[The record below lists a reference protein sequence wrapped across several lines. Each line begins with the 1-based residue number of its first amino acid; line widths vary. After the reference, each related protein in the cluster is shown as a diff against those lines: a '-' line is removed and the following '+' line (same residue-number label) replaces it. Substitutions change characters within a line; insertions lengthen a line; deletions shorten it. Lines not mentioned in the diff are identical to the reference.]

1 MRESSSNRRTFL
13 FKAASTAAAVTAA
26 SKIDIADHAYAGAG
40 DSLKIG
46 LVGCGGRGRGAA
58 EQAIL
63 ADKGNAL
70 YAMGDAF
77 ADQVEEGHSVLK
89 GSGTPGVG
97 ERVDVPASRR
107 YVGFDAYKEVIEDC
121 DVVLLATPPGFR
133 PIHFAY
139 AVEKGKHAFV
149 EKPMAVDGPG
159 LRMFMEAAKKSKE
172 KNLSVVN
179 GFCWRY
185 YAPRRE
191 LMARVLGGEI
201 GNIVSI
207 ETTYNSQGVWEPDS
221 LHHLPRSR
229 CKSDME
235 YQMRNW
241 YYYSWLSG
249 DHIVEQAVHGLDTMA
264 WAMNDAPPLRCWGVG
279 GRQVRTEP
287 KYGNIYD
294 HFSIVYEYPD
304 DVRGYHQ
311 CRHWANT
318 QARVADFIHGA
329 KGTANVFAKPGPT
342 ITGTNKWRYRP
353 GDGAPPL
360 DMYQSEHN
368 EMFAALRAGKPINNA
383 EKAATSTLLALMGR
397 MAAYTGEVI
406 TWDAAMASKESLVP
420 ETFTWGDAPKKPVPI
435 PGVTKFS

>member
-1 MRESSSNRRTFL
+1 MTDSKPTRRIFL
-13 FKAASTAAAVTAA
+13 MKTATAAAAA
-26 SKIDIADHAYAGAG
+26 SAASQVDIADNAYAGAG
-40 DSLKIG
+40 DSLRIG
-46 LVGCGGRGRGAA
+46 LVGCGGRGTGAA
-58 EQAIL
+58 EQAL
-63 ADKGNAL
+63 TADRGNAL
-70 YAMGDAF
+70 VAMGDAF
-77 ADQVEEGHSVLK
+77 AEQIENSESQLKKTASVAD
-89 GSGTPGVG
+89 
-97 ERVDVPASRR
+97 RVDVPPDRR
-107 YVGFDAYKEVIEDC
+107 FVGLDAYKQVIDEC

-139 AVEKGKHAFV
+139 AVAKGKHAFV

-159 LRMFMEAAKKSKE
+159 LRMFLEAARQSKA
-172 KNLSVVN
+172 KGLSAVN

-185 YAPRRE
+185 FAPRRE
-191 LMARVLGGEI
+191 LMARVHGGDI
-201 GNIVSI
+201 GPIVAV
-207 ETTYNSQGVWEPDS
+207 ETMYNSQGVWEPDRDP
-221 LHHLPRSR
+221 HLPRAQ
-229 CKSDME
+229 CKSELE

-241 YYYSWLSG
+241 YYYAWLSG

-264 WAMNDAPPLRCWGVG
+264 WAMNDAPPIRCYGVG

-294 HFSIVYEYPD
+294 HFSITYDYPD

-318 QARVADFIHGA
+318 ATRTADFVQGT
-329 KGTANVFAKPGPT
+329 KGRADVFGRQISGP
-342 ITGTNKWRYRP
+342 NKWRYRAA
-353 GDGAPPL
+353 DGAPPL

-383 EKAATSTLLALMGR
+383 EQAVGSTLLALMGR

-406 TWDAAMASKESLVP
+406 TSEQAMASKEALFPADLASG
-420 ETFTWGDAPKKPVPI
+420 EAPKRAVPI

>member
-1 MRESSSNRRTFL
+1 MQDSKPNRRIFL
-13 FKAASTAAAVTAA
+13 FKAATTAAAVSAA
-26 SKIDIADHAYAGAG
+26 SRIDIADNAYAGAG
-40 DSLKIG
+40 DSLKLG
-46 LVGCGGRGRGAA
+46 LVGCGGRGTGAA
-58 EQAIL
+58 EQALI
-63 ADKGNAL
+63 ADRGNAL
-70 YAMGDAF
+70 VAMGDAF
-77 ADQVEEGHSVLK
+77 SDQIEVSYSTLK
-89 GSGTPGVG
+89 GSAAAGVG
-97 ERVDVPASRR
+97 ERIDVPATRR
-107 YVGFDAYKEVIEDC
+107 FVGFDAYKQVIDEC

-133 PIHFAY
+133 PFHFAY

-159 LRMFMEAAKKSKE
+159 LRMFLEAAKKSKA
-172 KNLSVVN
+172 KGLSAVN

-191 LMARVLGGEI
+191 LMARVHGGEI
-201 GNIVSI
+201 GPVVAI
-207 ETTYNSQGVWEPDS
+207 ETTYNSQGVWEPRRT
-221 LHHLPRSR
+221 PEQ
-229 CKSDME
+229 CKSEME

-249 DHIVEQAVHGLDTMA
+249 DHIVEQAVHGLDSMA
-264 WAMNDAPPLRCWGVG
+264 WAMNDAPPIRCWGVG

-318 QARVADFIHGA
+318 ATRTADFVLGA
-329 KGTANVFAKPGPT
+329 KGRAELFAKPFPR
-342 ITGTNKWRYRP
+342 ITGSTKWRYRP
-353 GDGAPPL
+353 TEGSPPL
-360 DMYQSEHN
+360 DMYQAEHN

-383 EKAATSTLLALMGR
+383 ENAVGSTLLALMGR

-406 TWDAAMASKESLVP
+406 TWEKAMESQESLVP
-420 ETFTWGDAPKKPVPI
+420 STLDWGDVPEKPVPI

>member
-1 MRESSSNRRTFL
+1 MQDSGSTRRTFL
-13 FKAASTAAAVTAA
+13 FKAATTAAAVSAA
-26 SKIDIADHAYAGAG
+26 SQIDIAGNAYAGAG
-40 DSLKIG
+40 DSLRIG
-46 LVGCGGRGRGAA
+46 LIGCGGRGTGAA
-58 EQAIL
+58 EQAL
-63 ADKGNAL
+63 TADRGNAL
-70 YAMGDAF
+70 VAMGDAF
-77 ADQVEEGHSVLK
+77 GNQIESSLSNLK
-89 GSGTPGVG
+89 GSDTAGLA
-97 ERVDVPASRR
+97 ERVDVPPERR
-107 YVGFDAYKEVIEDC
+107 FVGFDAYKHVIDEC

-139 AVEKGKHAFV
+139 AVEKKKHAFV

-159 LRMFMEAAKKSKE
+159 LRMFMEAARKSKE
-172 KNLSVVN
+172 LGLSVVN

-191 LMARVLGGEI
+191 LMARVHGGDI
-201 GNIVSI
+201 GDINTI
-207 ETTYNSQGVWEPDS
+207 ETTYNSQGVWD
-221 LHHLPRSR
+221 PRR
-229 CKSDME
+229 TREQCKSEME

-264 WAMNDAPPLRCWGVG
+264 WAMNDAPPERCWGVG

-318 QARVADFIHGA
+318 PARVLDFIQGTKGRADVFGKKIGGA
-329 KGTANVFAKPGPT
+329 
-342 ITGTNKWRYRP
+342 NKWRYRAV
-353 GDGAPPL
+353 DGSPPL

-368 EMFAALRAGKPINNA
+368 EMFAALRDGKPINNA
-383 EKAATSTLLALMGR
+383 EKAASSTLLALMGR
-397 MAAYTGEVI
+397 MAAYTGEII
-406 TWDAAMASKESLVP
+406 TWEKAMNSQESLVP
-420 ETFTWGDAPKKPVPI
+420 STFDWGDDVPRRPVPV

>member
-1 MRESSSNRRTFL
+1 M
-13 FKAASTAAAVTAA
+13 KAATTVAAASAA
-26 SKIDIADHAYAGAG
+26 AQIEIADNAYAGAG

-46 LVGCGGRGRGAA
+46 LVGCGGRGTGAA
-58 EQAIL
+58 EQAL
-63 ADKGNAL
+63 TADRGNAL

-77 ADQVEEGHSVLK
+77 PEAIEESESLLK
-89 GSGTPGVG
+89 KRTPKEVSD
-97 ERVDVPASRR
+97 RIDVPPSRR
-107 YVGFDAYKEVIEDC
+107 FSGFDAYKQVIDEC
-121 DVVLLATPPGFR
+121 DVVLLTTPPAFR

-159 LRMFMEAAKKSKE
+159 LRMFMESAKKSKE
-172 KNLSVVN
+172 KGLSVVN

-185 YAPRRE
+185 FAPRRE
-191 LMARVLGGEI
+191 LMARVHGGDI
-201 GNIVSI
+201 GPIVSI
-207 ETTYNSQGVWEPDS
+207 ETTYDSQGVWEPDRDQ
-221 LHHLPRSR
+221 HLPRAK
-229 CKSDME
+229 CQSDME

-264 WAMNDAPPLRCWGVG
+264 WAMNDMPPIRAWGVG

-287 KYGNIYD
+287 KYGNIFD
-294 HFSIVYEYPD
+294 HFSIVYEYPED
-304 DVRGYHQ
+304 IRGYHQ

-318 QARVADFIHGA
+318 PARVADHILGATGRADVFGKKITGA
-329 KGTANVFAKPGPT
+329 KP
-342 ITGTNKWRYRP
+342 WRFRAAE
-353 GDGAPPL
+353 GAPPL

-368 EMFAALRAGKPINNA
+368 EMFAALRAGKPINNS

-406 TWDAAMASKESLVP
+406 TWDRAMQSKEQLVP
-420 ETFTWGDAPKKPVPI
+420 ETFTWGDAPQKPVPI
-435 PGVTKFS
+435 PGVTKFV

>member
-1 MRESSSNRRTFL
+1 MQDSRSNRRTFL
-13 FKAASTAAAVTAA
+13 FKAATTAAAATAA
-26 SKIDIADHAYAGAG
+26 SQIDIADNAYAGAG

-46 LVGCGGRGRGAA
+46 LVGCGGRGTGAA
-58 EQAIL
+58 EQAL
-63 ADKGNAL
+63 TADRGNAL
-70 YAMGDAF
+70 VAMADAF
-77 ADQVEEGHSVLK
+77 VDQIESSYSTLK
-89 GSGTPGVG
+89 GSPVG

-107 YVGFDAYKEVIEDC
+107 FVGFDAYQHVIEEC
-121 DVVLLATPPGFR
+121 DVVLLTTPPGFR
-133 PIHFAY
+133 PIHFSY

-159 LRMFMEAAKKSKE
+159 LRMFLDAAKKSKA
-172 KNLSVVN
+172 KGLSAVN

-191 LMARVLGGEI
+191 LMARVHGGEI
-201 GNIVSI
+201 GPVVAI
-207 ETTYNSQGVWEPDS
+207 ETTYNSQGVWD
-221 LHHLPRSR
+221 PRR
-229 CKSDME
+229 TREQCKSEME

-241 YYYSWLSG
+241 YYYVWLSG

-264 WAMNDAPPLRCWGVG
+264 WAMNDAPPLQCWGVG

-318 QARVADFIHGA
+318 PARTADFIMGS
-329 KGTANVFAKPGPT
+329 KGRADVFARPYSR
-342 ITGTNKWRYRP
+342 ITGATNWRYRP
-353 GDGAPPL
+353 ADGAPPL

-383 EKAATSTLLALMGR
+383 EKAAGSTLLALMGR

-406 TWDAAMASKESLVP
+406 TWEKAMESKEALVP
-420 ETFTWGDAPKKPVPI
+420 ATLAWGEAPSRPVPI
-435 PGVTKFS
+435 PGVTRFS

>member
-1 MRESSSNRRTFL
+1 MQDSKSNRRIFL
-13 FKAASTAAAVTAA
+13 FKAATTAAAVSAA
-26 SKIDIADHAYAGAG
+26 SRVDIADHAYAGAG

-46 LVGCGGRGRGAA
+46 LVGCGGRGTGAA
-58 EQAIL
+58 EQALI
-63 ADKGNAL
+63 ADRGNAL
-70 YAMGDAF
+70 VAMGDAF
-77 ADQVEEGHSVLK
+77 GDQIEASYSTLK
-89 GSGTPGVG
+89 GSAENGVG
-97 ERVDVPASRR
+97 ERVDVPAGRR
-107 YVGFDAYKEVIEDC
+107 FVGFDAYKQVIDES

-133 PIHFAY
+133 PIHFSY

-159 LRMFMEAAKKSKE
+159 LRMFLEAAKKSKA
-172 KNLSVVN
+172 KGLSAVN

-185 YAPRRE
+185 YAPRKE
-191 LMARVLGGEI
+191 LMARVHGGEI
-201 GNIVSI
+201 GQVVSI
-207 ETTYNSQGVWEPDS
+207 ETTYNSQGVWEP
-221 LHHLPRSR
+221 RR
-229 CKSDME
+229 AREQCKTEME

-249 DHIVEQAVHGLDTMA
+249 DHIVEQAVHGLDSMA

-311 CRHWANT
+311 CRHWPNT
-318 QARVADFIHGA
+318 ATRTADFVLGT
-329 KGTANVFAKPGPT
+329 KGRAELFAKPYPRIAGPT
-342 ITGTNKWRYRP
+342 PWRYRP
-353 GDGAPPL
+353 ADGARPL

-368 EMFAALRAGKPINNA
+368 EMFAALRGGKPINNA
-383 EKAATSTLLALMGR
+383 ENAVGSTLLALMGR

-406 TWDAAMASKESLVP
+406 TWEKAMESRESLVP
-420 ETFTWGDAPKKPVPI
+420 STLDWGDVPKKPVPI
-435 PGVTKFS
+435 PGVTKFA